1 MQFRTQI
8 QIEPSTL
15 RLNHS
20 NRVLMIGS
28 CFSEHIAERMV
39 CAGFHVANNP
49 FGILFN
55 PASIV
60 ATIERLAIGAR
71 YTVDDLQNGNGRWFS
86 YDFHGDFA
94 ARSAEEAL
102 ERMNRAVEQGAEAL
116 AAADCVV
123 LTLGTS
129 WIYRLRTGDVV
140 ANCHKMPAQLF
151 ERELLSVEQIVALL
165 DGVIDKYLKNKWVV
179 LTISPVRHIADG
191 LDQNSLSKAILRVAV
206 EQLVRKRTEVSYF
219 PSFEIM
225 NDDLRDYR
233 FYERDMVHPSSVAID
248 YIWEC
253 WRAWA
258 IDPQAESAM
267 REAERVWTAA
277 KHRPSEPDSQAHR
290 EFCEKML
297 ERIDRLVVSY
307 PAADWQRVRTF
318 FAMAVK

>member
-1 MQFRTQI
+1 
-8 QIEPSTL
+8 
-15 RLNHS
+15 
-20 NRVLMIGS
+20 
-28 CFSEHIAERMV
+28 
-39 CAGFHVANNP
+39 
-49 FGILFN
+49 
-55 PASIV
+55 
-60 ATIERLAIGAR
+60 
-71 YTVDDLQNGNGRWFS
+71 
-86 YDFHGDFA
+86 
-94 ARSAEEAL
+94 
-102 ERMNRAVEQGAEAL
+102 MNRAVEQGAEAL

-129 WIYRLRTGDVV
+129 WIYRLRTGGVV

-191 LDQNSLSKAILRVAV
+191 LDQNSLSKAILRVAAA
-206 EQLVRKRTEVSYF
+206 QLADARENVSYF

-253 WRAWA
+253 WRAWT
-258 IDPQAESAM
+258 IDPQAEPAM
-267 REAERVWTAA
+267 REAECVWTAA

-307 PAADWQRVRTF
+307 PATDWQRVRTF

>member
-8 QIEPSTL
+8 QIEPSPL
-15 RLNHS
+15 RLTHS
-20 NRVLMIGS
+20 NRVMMIGS

-60 ATIERLAIGAR
+60 ATIERLATGAR

-129 WIYRLRTGDVV
+129 WIYRLRTGGVV

-191 LDQNSLSKAILRVAV
+191 LDQNSLSKAILRVAAA
-206 EQLVRKRTEVSYF
+206 QLADARENVSYF

-258 IDPQAESAM
+258 IAPDAEGAM
-267 REAERVWTAA
+267 REAERIWTAA
-277 KHRPSEPDSQAHR
+277 KHRPTEPDSQAHR

-307 PAADWQRVRTF
+307 PAADWQRVRIF

>member
-60 ATIERLAIGAR
+60 ATIERLATGAR
-71 YTVDDLQNGNGRWFS
+71 YTIDDLQNGNGRWFS

-129 WIYRLRTGDVV
+129 WIYRLRTGGVV

-151 ERELLSVEQIVALL
+151 ERELLSAEQIVALL

-206 EQLVRKRTEVSYF
+206 EQLADARENVSYF

-258 IDPQAESAM
+258 IAPQAEPAM

>member
-60 ATIERLAIGAR
+60 ATIERLATGAR

-129 WIYRLRTGDVV
+129 WIYRLRTGGVV

-191 LDQNSLSKAILRVAV
+191 LDQNSLSKAILRVAAA
-206 EQLVRKRTEVSYF
+206 QLADARENVSYF

-258 IDPQAESAM
+258 IAPDAEGAM
-267 REAERVWTAA
+267 REAERIWTAA
-277 KHRPSEPDSQAHR
+277 KHRPTEPNSQAHR
-290 EFCEKML
+290 EFCQRMT
-297 ERIDRLVVSY
+297 ERIDRLAESY

>member
-8 QIEPSTL
+8 QIEPSPL

-60 ATIERLAIGAR
+60 ATIERLATGAR

-129 WIYRLRTGDVV
+129 WIYRLRTGGVV

-191 LDQNSLSKAILRVAV
+191 LDQNSLSKAILRIAAA
-206 EQLVRKRTEVSYF
+206 QLADARENVSYF

-258 IDPQAESAM
+258 IAPDAEGAM
-267 REAERVWTAA
+267 REAERIWTAA
-277 KHRPSEPDSQAHR
+277 KHRPTEPDSQAHR
-290 EFCEKML
+290 EFCQRMT
-297 ERIDRLVVSY
+297 ERIDRLAESY
-307 PAADWQRVRTF
+307 PAVDWSRVRPF
-318 FAMAVK
+318 FVVATK

>member
-60 ATIERLAIGAR
+60 ATIERLATGAR
-71 YTVDDLQNGNGRWFS
+71 YTIDDLQNGNGRWFS

-129 WIYRLRTGDVV
+129 WTYRLRTGDVV

-258 IDPQAESAM
+258 IDPQAEPAM

-307 PAADWQRVRTF
+307 PATDWQRVRTF

>member
-60 ATIERLAIGAR
+60 ATIERLATGAR
-71 YTVDDLQNGNGRWFS
+71 YTIDDLQNGNGRWFS

-129 WIYRLRTGDVV
+129 WVYRLKTGGVV

-191 LDQNSLSKAILRVAV
+191 LDQNSLSKAILRVAAA
-206 EQLVRKRTEVSYF
+206 QLADARENVSYF

-253 WRAWA
+253 WRAWT
-258 IDPQAESAM
+258 IDPQAEPAM

>member
-71 YTVDDLQNGNGRWFS
+71 YTIDDLQNGNGRWFS

-129 WIYRLRTGDVV
+129 WIYRLRTGGVV

-191 LDQNSLSKAILRVAV
+191 LDQNSLSKAILRVAAA
-206 EQLVRKRTEVSYF
+206 QLADARENVSYF

-258 IDPQAESAM
+258 IAPDAEGAM
-267 REAERVWTAA
+267 REAERIWTAA
-277 KHRPSEPDSQAHR
+277 KHRPTEPDSQAHR
-290 EFCEKML
+290 EFCQRMT
-297 ERIDRLVVSY
+297 ERIDRLAESY
-307 PAADWQRVRTF
+307 PAVDWSRVRPF
-318 FAMAVK
+318 FVVATK

>member
-60 ATIERLAIGAR
+60 ATIERLALGAR

-129 WIYRLRTGDVV
+129 WIYRLRTGGVV

-191 LDQNSLSKAILRVAV
+191 LDQSSLSKAILRVAV
-206 EQLVRKRTEVSYF
+206 EQLADARENVSYF

-253 WRAWA
+253 WRAWT
-258 IDPQAESAM
+258 IDPQAEPAM

>member
-8 QIEPSTL
+8 QIEPSPL
-15 RLNHS
+15 RLTHS
-20 NRVLMIGS
+20 NRVMMIGS

-60 ATIERLAIGAR
+60 ATIERLASGKF
-71 YTVDDLQNGNGRWFS
+71 YTIDDLLNNNDRWFS

-94 ARSAEEAL
+94 ARSAESAL
-102 ERMNRAVEQGAEAL
+102 TKMNRAVEQGAEAL

-129 WIYRLRTGDVV
+129 WIYRLRTGGVV
-140 ANCHKMPAQLF
+140 ANCHKMSAQLF

-179 LTISPVRHIADG
+179 LSISPVRHIADG

-253 WRAWA
+253 WRAWT
-258 IDPQAESAM
+258 IDPQAEPAM

-307 PAADWQRVRTF
+307 PATDWQRVRTF

>member
-60 ATIERLAIGAR
+60 ATIERLATGAR
-71 YTVDDLQNGNGRWFS
+71 YTIDDLQNGNGRWFS

-129 WIYRLRTGDVV
+129 WIYRLRTGGVV

-191 LDQNSLSKAILRVAV
+191 LDQNSLSKAILRVAAA
-206 EQLVRKRTEVSYF
+206 QLADARENVSYF

-253 WRAWA
+253 WRAWT
-258 IDPQAESAM
+258 IDPQAEPAM
-267 REAERVWTAA
+267 REAECVWTAA

-307 PAADWQRVRTF
+307 PATDWQRVRTF

>member
-60 ATIERLAIGAR
+60 ATIERLATGAR

-129 WIYRLRTGDVV
+129 WIYRLRTGGVV

-191 LDQNSLSKAILRVAV
+191 LDQNSLSKAILRVAAA
-206 EQLVRKRTEVSYF
+206 QLADARENVSYF

-258 IDPQAESAM
+258 IAPDAEGAM
-267 REAERVWTAA
+267 REAERIWTAA
-277 KHRPSEPDSQAHR
+277 KHRPTEPNSQAHR
-290 EFCEKML
+290 EFCQRMT

-307 PAADWQRVRTF
+307 PATDWQRVRTF

>member
-55 PASIV
+55 PASIA
-60 ATIERLAIGAR
+60 ATIERLASGKF
-71 YTVDDLQNGNGRWFS
+71 YTIDDLLNNNDRWFS

-94 ARSAEEAL
+94 ARSAESAL
-102 ERMNRAVEQGAEAL
+102 TKMNRAVEQGAEAL

-129 WIYRLRTGDVV
+129 WVYRLKTGGVV
-140 ANCHKMPAQLF
+140 ANCHKMSAQLF
-151 ERELLSVEQIVALL
+151 ERELMSVEQIVSML
-165 DGVIDKYLKNKWVV
+165 DGVIAKHLNNKRVI
-179 LTISPVRHIADG
+179 LTVSPVRHVADG

-258 IDPQAESAM
+258 IAPDAEGAM
-267 REAERVWTAA
+267 REAERIWTAA
-277 KHRPSEPDSQAHR
+277 KHRPTEPDSQAHR
-290 EFCEKML
+290 EFCQRMT
-297 ERIDRLVVSY
+297 ERIDRLAESY
-307 PAADWQRVRTF
+307 PAVDWSRVRPF
-318 FAMAVK
+318 FVVATK

>member
-60 ATIERLAIGAR
+60 ATIERLATGAR
-71 YTVDDLQNGNGRWFS
+71 YTIDDLQNGNGRWFS

-129 WIYRLRTGDVV
+129 WTYCLRTGGVV

-248 YIWEC
+248 YIWVC
-253 WRAWA
+253 WRAWT
-258 IDPQAESAM
+258 IDPQAEPAM

-277 KHRPSEPDSQAHR
+277 KHRPSEPDSQVHR

-307 PAADWQRVRTF
+307 PATDWQRVRTF

>member
-28 CFSEHIAERMV
+28 CFSEHIAERMI

-60 ATIERLAIGAR
+60 ATIERLATGAR
-71 YTVDDLQNGNGRWFS
+71 YTIDDLQNGNGRWFS

-94 ARSAEEAL
+94 ARSAEGAL

-165 DGVIDKYLKNKWVV
+165 DGAIDKYLKNKWVV

-206 EQLVRKRTEVSYF
+206 EQLVRKRTAVSYF

-253 WRAWA
+253 WRAWT
-258 IDPQAESAM
+258 IDPQAEPAM

>member
-55 PASIV
+55 PASIA
-60 ATIERLAIGAR
+60 ATIERLATGAR
-71 YTVDDLQNGNGRWFS
+71 YTIDDLQNGNGRWFS

-129 WIYRLRTGDVV
+129 WVYRLKTGGVV
-140 ANCHKMPAQLF
+140 ANCHKMSAQLF
-151 ERELLSVEQIVALL
+151 ERELMSVEQIVLML
-165 DGVIDKYLKNKWVV
+165 DGVIAKRLNNKRVI
-179 LTISPVRHIADG
+179 LTVSPVRHVADG
-191 LDQNSLSKAILRVAV
+191 LDQTSLSKAILRVAAA
-206 EQLVRKRTEVSYF
+206 QLADARENVSYF

-253 WRAWA
+253 WRAWT
-258 IDPQAESAM
+258 IDPQAEPAM

>member
-129 WIYRLRTGDVV
+129 WIYRLRTGGVV

-191 LDQNSLSKAILRVAV
+191 LDQSSLSKAILRVAV
-206 EQLVRKRTEVSYF
+206 EQLADARENVSYF

-253 WRAWA
+253 WRAWT
-258 IDPQAESAM
+258 IDPQAEPAM